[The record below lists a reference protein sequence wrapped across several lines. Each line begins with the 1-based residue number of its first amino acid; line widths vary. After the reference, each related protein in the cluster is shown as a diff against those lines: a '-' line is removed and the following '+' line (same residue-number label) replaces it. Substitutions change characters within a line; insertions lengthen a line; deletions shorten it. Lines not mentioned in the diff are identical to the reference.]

1 LPDPGSDEVALGGG
15 NMAPV
20 VRVGDTVRR
29 VTGPWTPAVHAL
41 LRHLD
46 AWPGAP
52 RVHGVDEQGREI
64 LDFVDGDVEWPV
76 MGALRT
82 DEGLARAGAL
92 LRDYHD
98 VVASFVPPPDAVW
111 RFPDMEHDVDGTPLA
126 GEPRIIC
133 HNDCA
138 PWNLVVGASRWAFID
153 WDVAGP
159 RPRLWDVAYAIR
171 GMVLSEHAPAD
182 DRLRRVDVFAS
193 GYGLDAGERRALPEI
208 VVARI
213 RSSLDAFGRR
223 AAAGEEPWVT
233 LWESGHR
240 QAWQASLDAA
250 VELFGT
256 DRR

>member
-1 LPDPGSDEVALGGG
+1 LPDEPEVPLGGG

-29 VTGPWTPAVHAL
+29 ITGSWTPAVHAL

-46 AWPGAP
+46 GWSGAP

-64 LDFVDGDVEWPV
+64 IEFVQGDVEWPA
-76 MGALRT
+76 MGALLT
-82 DEGLARAGAL
+82 DDGLARMAAL
-92 LRDYHD
+92 LREYHGL
-98 VVASFVPPPDAVW
+98 VESFVPPAGAEW
-111 RFPDMEHDVDGTPLA
+111 RFPDMERDVDATMLA
-126 GEPRIIC
+126 DEPRIIC

-138 PWNLVVGASRWAFID
+138 PWNLVISAERWAFID

-171 GMVLSEHAPAD
+171 GAVLSENAPD
-182 DRLRRVDVFAS
+182 DRLRRVDVFAR
-193 GYGLDAGERRALPEI
+193 GYGLDAEERRELPAI

-223 AAAGEEPWVT
+223 AAAGEEPWAT
-233 LWESGHR
+233 LWAGGHR
-240 QAWQASLDAA
+240 EAWQASLDSA
-250 VELFGT
+250 VALFS
-256 DRR
+256 